1 MCLITSQSRVES
13 RVDRQDF
20 YRGMSGLSVSDA
32 GGMKNNLRGK
42 VKVNSR
48 SVYGARGRVNIGFF
62 LTDPTPSEKRLSV

>member
-1 MCLITSQSRVES
+1 MCLNTLQSRVES

-20 YRGMSGLSVSDA
+20 YKGISGLSVSGA
-32 GGMKNNLRGK
+32 GGMKNHLGAK
-42 VKVNSR
+42 IKVNSR

>member
-1 MCLITSQSRVES
+1 MVLNTSQSRVES
-13 RVDRQDF
+13 RVDRHDF
-20 YRGMSGLSVSDA
+20 YRGMSGLSGPDV

>member
-1 MCLITSQSRVES
+1 MCLNTLQSRVES

>member
-20 YRGMSGLSVSDA
+20 YRGMSGLSGSDA
-32 GGMKNNLRGK
+32 GGMKNNLGAK

-48 SVYGARGRVNIGFF
+48 SVYGARGRVNIEFF
-62 LTDPTPSEKRLSV
+62 LTDPTPLKKRLSV

>member
-1 MCLITSQSRVES
+1 MCLNTLQSRVES
-13 RVDRQDF
+13 RVDRQDLF
-20 YRGMSGLSVSDA
+20 KGMSGLSVSDA
-32 GGMKNNLRGK
+32 GGMKNHLRGK

>member
-13 RVDRQDF
+13 RVDRQDLF
-20 YRGMSGLSVSDA
+20 KGMSGLSVSDV
-32 GGMKNNLRGK
+32 GGMKNNLRAK